1 MPSLNNKPRIV
12 VDTGILVSAMLSRS
26 SKPAQA
32 LNFAFAKCQLFV
44 SADTLAELDDVVAR
58 TKFDKFASLDA
69 RLAFATY
76 YREHCEQVHVTSQV
90 LDCIDPKD
98 NKFLEL
104 ALDSKAD
111 LLIASDAHLTT
122 LNPWRGLVILNP
134 HDFLEMV

>member
-1 MPSLNNKPRIV
+1 MPSINNKPRIV
-12 VDTGILVSAMLSRS
+12 VDTGILVSAMLSRQ

-32 LNFAFAKCQLFV
+32 LNFAFAKCQLFASV
-44 SADTLAELDDVVAR
+44 DTLAELDDVIAR
-58 TKFDKFASLDA
+58 PKFDKFAPLDA
-69 RLAFATY
+69 RLAFAAY
-76 YREHCEQVHVTSQV
+76 YQEHCEQVHVTSHV
-90 LDCIDPKD
+90 EDCVHPKD

-111 LLIASDAHLTT
+111 LLIASDEHLRA